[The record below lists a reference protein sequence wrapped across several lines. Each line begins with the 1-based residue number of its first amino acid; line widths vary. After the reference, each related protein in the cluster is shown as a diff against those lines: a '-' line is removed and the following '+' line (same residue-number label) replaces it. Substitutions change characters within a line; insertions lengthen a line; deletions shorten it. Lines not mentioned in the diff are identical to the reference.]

1 MDTLE
6 ALGRRID
13 TTVGLGE
20 IVRTMKSLAAVSIRQ
35 YERAASALTEYHRT
49 VQLGLQVVLQARGTR
64 APEEPRAMGQPA
76 VIIFGSDHGLCGR
89 FNEQILAFAR
99 ERLEAAHRPLG
110 QCRVLAIGAQIGT
123 RLEAASTPPD
133 ALFFLPGSVEG
144 LTGTAEAALVQL
156 DDWRREHGVERVL
169 LFHNRRHEEAPAA
182 PHMLRLIPV
191 ELRHLEDRPWRSRSL
206 PTFTMDVEQLFSA
219 LIRQHLF
226 FEVYRAGAESM
237 ASEQAARLAS
247 MQAAERNIEERLEE
261 MRAQYRR
268 RRQQSITEELLDVVA
283 GFETLRAAAG
293 DTGAA
298 GP

>member
-6 ALGRRID
+6 ALGRRIE

-20 IVRTMKSLAAVSIRQ
+20 IVRTMKSLAAVSIRH
-35 YERAASALTEYHRT
+35 YDRAASALAEYHRT
-49 VQLGLQVVLQARGTR
+49 IQLGLQVVLQARPTP
-64 APEEPRAMGQPA
+64 APEEPRAAGPPA

-110 QCRVLAIGAQIGT
+110 QCRVLGIGAQVGG
-123 RLEAASTPPD
+123 RLEAAAESPD
-133 ALFFLPGSVEG
+133 AFFFLPGSVEG
-144 LTGTAEAALVQL
+144 LTGTAAAVLVQL
-156 DDWRREHGVERVL
+156 DDWRREHGVTRVL
-169 LFHNRRHEEAPAA
+169 VFHNRRHHEAPAA

-191 ELRHLEDRPWRSRSL
+191 DLHHLKDRPWQSRSL
-206 PTFTMDVEQLFSA
+206 PTFTMNVEQLFAA

-226 FEVYRAGAESM
+226 FEIYRAGAESM

-247 MQAAERNIEERLEE
+247 MQAAERNIDERLEE

-293 DTGAA
+293 ETGT
-298 GP
+298 